1 MKSRET
7 SFSRQVFTTLQRE
20 AKIESTFMKPSL
32 HTSGNILEGNCI
44 QVLKLAANI
53 EG

>member
-20 AKIESTFMKPSL
+20 AKIESTFMKHS
-32 HTSGNILEGNCI
+32 TQAGIY
-44 QVLKLAANI
+44 LKEIAFKC
-53 EG
+53 